1 MDTPVLIVVSCLA
14 RGGKEG
20 GASDKRRRMT
30 IGCNQDET
38 RSSCFVSLILGIS
51 DLDNTYIFED
61 SASYLVIKDFTPLS
75 KSCWLY
81 APLKVC

>member
-1 MDTPVLIVVSCLA
+1 MLIVVSRLA

-38 RSSCFVSLILGIS
+38 RSSCFVLKPNIGHFRS
-51 DLDNTYIFED
+51 DNVYTFED